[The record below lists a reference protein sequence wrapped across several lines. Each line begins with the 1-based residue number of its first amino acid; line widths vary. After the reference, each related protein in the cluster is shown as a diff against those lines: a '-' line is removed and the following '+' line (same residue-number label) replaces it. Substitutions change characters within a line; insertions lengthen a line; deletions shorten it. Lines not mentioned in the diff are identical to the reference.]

1 MFFFKLGRCAN
12 NNELES
18 EVRETTEQKKILK
31 DIQRVAEGEI
41 TIYTMVGINISFCV
55 KINVNLPKHFEL
67 TQ

>member
-1 MFFFKLGRCAN
+1 M
-12 NNELES
+12 
-18 EVRETTEQKKILK
+18 RETTEQKKILK

-41 TIYTMVGINISFCV
+41 TIYTMDGINISFCV